1 MHASC
6 PDREKTSFCGEMNR
20 RLNLPPRALESLVH
34 MKSLLRRSFPA
45 FVLGMVLVSS
55 PGIAG
60 YEADTA
66 DGQSL
71 SGSYLAGRFAGRQRD
86 MNAAAEYFQ
95 QALRDDPNNAVLIE
109 RVFIFELSEGNIAGA
124 EEFAARVLSFNS
136 QHRMARIVLGLRD
149 VRLKR
154 YERARENFKKSA
166 YTPIGELTSALLA
179 AWTYAAEGNQAAAFN
194 ALDKL
199 DANDSFENF
208 KSYHGALIAD
218 TLGASLRAETFYK
231 KAYQLAGTSL
241 RVVQAYGNYL
251 ERSGRPEEARKVY
264 TQFLAGAEKNPLV
277 NAAYEGLH
285 RGKKP
290 QPFISSP
297 AAGMG
302 EALFSVASALSDDQ
316 GLDVA
321 LAYAQLALSAGSD
334 KPVTSTLLGDI
345 YEGMNNYDRAIAAFE
360 AIGKDSVLRPN
371 AEIEIAVNLQRL
383 EKADEAKARLRTL
396 IAADPRDFEA
406 IVTLGNLLRSTE
418 EFAAAAEVYSQA
430 IALLPQP
437 TRQHWTVFYYRGISY
452 ERTKQWTKAEPDFR
466 KALALEPDQ
475 PMVLNYLGY
484 SMVDQRINLNE
495 AIAMVRKAVELKPND
510 GYVVDS
516 LGWAHYQ
523 LGEYDEA
530 VKQLERAVELKPAD
544 PVIADHLGDAY
555 WRIGRKLEARFQW
568 QHAKDNKPEPA
579 DLALI
584 EKKLKE
590 GLSDVAP
597 VVPAQNG
604 TAGNNG

>member
-1 MHASC
+1 
-6 PDREKTSFCGEMNR
+6 
-20 RLNLPPRALESLVH
+20 
-34 MKSLLRRSFPA
+34 MKSLLRRSIPA
-45 FVLGMVLVSS
+45 FALGMVLLSG
-55 PGIAG
+55 PGFAG
-60 YEADTA
+60 YEAED

-124 EEFAARVLSFNS
+124 EDFATRVLSFNS

-149 VRLKR
+149 ARLKH
-154 YERARENFKKSA
+154 YERARENFRKSA
-166 YTPIGELTSALLA
+166 YTPIGELTSALLT

-199 DANDSFENF
+199 DSNDSFENF

-218 TLGASLRAETFYK
+218 ALGASLRAETFYK

-264 TQFLAGAEKNPLV
+264 AQFLVGSEKNPLV
-277 NAAYEGLH
+277 TAALHGLDQ
-285 RGKKP
+285 GKKP
-290 QPFISSP
+290 APFIASP

-321 LAYAQLALSAGSD
+321 LAYAQLALAAGGD

-345 YEGMNNYDRAIAAFE
+345 YEGMTNYDRAITAFE
-360 AIGKDSVLRPN
+360 SIGKDSVLRPN
-371 AEIEIAVNLQRL
+371 AEIEIAINLQRL
-383 EKADEAKARLRTL
+383 EKADEAKARLKAL
-396 IAADPRDFEA
+396 IASNPTDFEA

-418 EFAAAAEVYSQA
+418 DFAAAAEVYSQA
-430 IALLPQP
+430 VALLPEP
-437 TRQHWTVFYYRGISY
+437 TRQNWTVFYYRGISY
-452 ERTKQWTKAEPDFR
+452 ERTKQWPKAEADFR

-495 AIAMVRKAVELKPND
+495 AINMVRKAVELKPND

-555 WRIGRKLEARFQW
+555 WRVGRKLEARFQW
-568 QHAKDNKPEPA
+568 QHAKDNKPEAA
-579 DLALI
+579 DLARI

-590 GLSDVAP
+590 GMIEEAP
-597 VVPAQNG
+597 VLPAQNG
-604 TAGNNG
+604 SAGNNG